1 MNMIGLPLFMVR
13 RRPHGERGHT
23 HGKRGRQPRT
33 EPSQNAPADLAVGR
47 RFTPADR
54 VGWIRLGIFAVV
66 VTVLAVRIVT
76 LGMAEF
82 YVLAG
87 NEKAVSRA
95 LAWNATYPA
104 ALTGQG
110 SLLVDTDPTQAEVLL
125 IAAIRGNPADA
136 SAYLALA
143 KASEAQ
149 EYDKTNG
156 AERSRATSNAERARK
171 LVAMAV
177 ALAPRREDVQLKAAD
192 FWMRQE
198 RPDNALRHWGEALH
212 VRPQLGDTLYP
223 VMLRLAQNPAMWPA
237 FSGALANGRRW
248 WTSFIRYVAA
258 NSENTETLRA
268 LYHLRE
274 QGGVVAEAEERQ
286 AFLARLQREGRWLD
300 AYFAWLNSLGPQQ
313 LAMLGHLYNGSFELP
328 IGNEGFDWH
337 APKIQGVVVETVPT
351 YGSTGARALHVV
363 FQGGRVR
370 FQHVYQFLLLDPGRY
385 RFQGRARPDSLE
397 TEKGLQWTVRCAA
410 GGEPL
415 ATSERFLGSD
425 QWRHFGAEFAVPSE
439 GCEAQV
445 LRLELAGQ
453 LEFELQ
459 AKGAAWF
466 DDLTILWLDD
476 VRTAEYADKV
486 PLTVEQLEGGKP

>member
-1 MNMIGLPLFMVR
+1 MIGLPQFMASR
-13 RRPHGERGHT
+13 RFRGERGHS
-23 HGKRGRQPRT
+23 HGKQGRQPHT
-33 EPSQNAPADLAVGR
+33 EPSQTAPTDLPVGR
-47 RFTPADR
+47 RFTPTDR
-54 VGWIRLGIFAVV
+54 AHWVRLGIFAIV
-66 VTVLAVRIVT
+66 VTVLVVRIVT

-95 LAWNATYPA
+95 LTWSVTYPA

-110 SLLVDTDPTQAEVLL
+110 SLLVDTDPTQAEALL
-125 IAAIRGNPADA
+125 TAAIRGNPADA

-143 KASEAQ
+143 KVSEQ
-149 EYDKTNG
+149 Q
-156 AERSRATSNAERARK
+156 NAERARK
-171 LVAMAV
+171 LVTMAV
-177 ALAPRREDVQLKAAD
+177 ALAPRREDVQLEAAD
-192 FWMRQE
+192 FWLRQE

-212 VRPQLGDTLYP
+212 VRPQLGDRLYP
-223 VMLRLAQNPAMWPA
+223 TMLRMAQNPLMWPA

-274 QGGVVAEAEERQ
+274 QSGLVAEAQERQ
-286 AFLARLQREGRWLD
+286 AFIARLQHEGRWLD

-313 LAMLGHLYNGSFELP
+313 LAMLGHVYNGSFEVP

-337 APKIQGVVVETVPT
+337 APNIQGVVVETVPT

-385 RFQGRARPDSLE
+385 RFQGRARPDNLE
-397 TEKGLQWTVRCAA
+397 TDKGLQWTVRCAA
-410 GGEPL
+410 KGELL
-415 ATSERFLGSD
+415 AGSERFLGSD
-425 QWRHFGAEFAVPSE
+425 QWRHFDMEFAVPSE

-466 DDLTILWLDD
+466 DDLTILWLED
-476 VRTAEYADKV
+476 VRTAEYTEKA
-486 PLTVEQLEGGKP
+486 PLTVEQAEKRKP